1 MKILPNVHKNLFPL
15 GNFKNIKDYF
25 EYFIFEKNIMDLDT
39 LLHQSAE
46 RNEWLK
52 FYPTLDGFPITCSY
66 IEDENSVSLSD
77 VSKELSEINLFLP
90 KDEILFHSGKLP
102 NGIVLTEGQEFYLKE
117 IFSTSLDPYIAN
129 VHDGNDDTF
138 WFIQIKDD
146 GIRCF
151 PVPDEFNEYEIIIL
165 DSPKAQIVDIK
176 QKKRNPNWNGN
187 QLYNNEMKTI
197 IYIDLYKS

>member
-1 MKILPNVHKNLFPL
+1 MKILPNVHNNLFPL
-15 GNFKNIKDYF
+15 GNFKNIKEYF

-39 LLHQSAE
+39 PLYQSEE

-52 FYPTLDGFPITCSY
+52 FYPTLDVFPVTCSY
-66 IEDENSVSLSD
+66 IGDENSVSLSD
-77 VSKELSEINLFLP
+77 VSKELSGVNLFLP
-90 KDEILFHSGKLP
+90 KDEVLFHSGKLP
-102 NGIVLTEGQEFYLKE
+102 NGIILAVGQEFYLKE

-138 WFIQIKDD
+138 WFIRIRDD

-151 PVPDEFNEYEIIIL
+151 PVPDEFGEYEVIIL
-165 DSPKAQIVDIK
+165 DSPKAKIVDIK
-176 QKKRNPNWNGN
+176 QKQRNSNWNGN
-187 QLYNNEMKTI
+187 QLYDNEMKTI